1 MTEFFKTVG
10 MGASIVPVAVAVV
23 VVAAGLTAIW
33 APSAKR
39 QTRAV
44 QVLKIVLRIPP
55 RTRRSQVEAAPRAA
69 DLGELPP
76 FPGREK

>member
-10 MGASIVPVAVAVV
+10 MGASIVPVAMAVV
-23 VVAAGLTAIW
+23 VVAAGLTALW

-44 QVLKIVLRIPP
+44 QVLKIVLRVPP
-55 RTRRSQVEAAPRAA
+55 PSRQRRGELPPEAA

>member
-44 QVLKIVLRIPP
+44 QVLKIVLRIPSP
-55 RTRRSQVEAAPRAA
+55 TRPSQVETPPKTT